1 MGGGAGPDESP
12 QLLGLID
19 WREAGWIVRKRPL
32 LHAWSGFL
40 AGEGVAGTFGAFMT
54 ARRKFLVVTVGVAG
68 ALSLLS
74 VADAK
79 GFRRYLALRQDVDAV
94 HARNRSLAEQN
105 EALRQEIN
113 ALRQDPAALER
124 AVREELGYVKPG
136 EMVFHLES
144 P

>member
-1 MGGGAGPDESP
+1 
-12 QLLGLID
+12 
-19 WREAGWIVRKRPL
+19 
-32 LHAWSGFL
+32 
-40 AGEGVAGTFGAFMT
+40 MT